1 MSIEE
6 TLHAPLH
13 VPFGAGYDI
22 PPPKARVALRV
33 QKYTSAVV
41 QALRAEGTT
50 VDVPALL
57 RRLGL
62 DPDVEYSAEADLL
75 GDLYEPML
83 DDLTAEEF
91 ARVSRA
97 VIMWAMPGVSREVA
111 EESLMGPMQAPAKL
125 NRAARR
131 MAGRGS
137 NPSASKTT
145 GTS

>member
-1 MSIEE
+1 MSIDE
-6 TLHAPLH
+6 TLRATLH
-13 VPFGAGYDI
+13 VPFGRGYDV
-22 PPPKARVALRV
+22 PPPNARVALRV
-33 QKYTSAVV
+33 QKYTSIVV
-41 QALRAEGTT
+41 QALRGDAD
-50 VDVPALL
+50 VDWRATM

-91 ARVSRA
+91 ARVGRA
-97 VIMWAMPGVSREVA
+97 MVAWTMPGMTREAVEA
-111 EESLMGPMQAPAKL
+111 SLLDPTKAPAQL

-131 MAGRGS
+131 KASRGS
-137 NPSASKTT
+137 TSPASTST

>member
-1 MSIEE
+1 MSIDE
-6 TLHAPLH
+6 TLRATLH
-13 VPFGAGYDI
+13 VPFGRGYDV

-33 QKYTSAVV
+33 QKYTSIVV
-41 QALRAEGTT
+41 QALGGDADVDWRATM
-50 VDVPALL
+50 

-91 ARVSRA
+91 ARVGRA
-97 VIMWAMPGVSREVA
+97 MVAWTMPGMTREMVEA
-111 EESLMGPMQAPAKL
+111 SLLDPTKAPAQL

-131 MAGRGS
+131 KASRGS
-137 NPSASKTT
+137 TSPASTST

>member
-6 TLHAPLH
+6 TLRAPLH

-41 QALRAEGTT
+41 QAFHEGATA
-50 VDVPALL
+50 DIPSLL
-57 RRLGL
+57 RRVGL
-62 DPDVEYSAEADLL
+62 DPDVTYSAEVDLL

-91 ARVSRA
+91 GRVSRA
-97 VIMWAMPGVSREVA
+97 MIAWSMPGVTRETVEA
-111 EESLMGPMQAPAKL
+111 SLLDPTKAPAQL

-131 MAGRGS
+131 KASRGS
-137 NPSASKTT
+137 TSAASKTT
-145 GTS
+145 GTP